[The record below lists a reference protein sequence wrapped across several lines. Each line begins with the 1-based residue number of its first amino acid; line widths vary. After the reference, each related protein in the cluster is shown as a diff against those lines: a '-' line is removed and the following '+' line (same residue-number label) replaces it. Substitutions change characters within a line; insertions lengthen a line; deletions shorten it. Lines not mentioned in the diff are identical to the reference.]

1 MKRVSQILTLKLN
14 NDISDREVSRIVSVA
29 NSMPS
34 TITSNIKKYNL
45 DIQKLFSFSDQ
56 ELQEVTY
63 GNKADRKASETSVMP
78 DIR

>member
-1 MKRVSQILTLKLN
+1 MRQILPLKLK

-45 DIQKLFSFSDQ
+45 DIQRLYSFSDQ
-56 ELQEVTY
+56 KLQEMTY
-63 GNKADRKASETSVMP
+63 ANKAGRKASETSVMP
-78 DIR
+78 DFR